1 MSFSKRSRRGISLLE
16 TAAVMAVMAVLAP
29 MAVGLLYTLMEVEG
43 ASRRRIVEEVALSRL
58 ADQFRRDAH
67 HAVGFAVL
75 STTDA
80 AEEATWRFLF
90 HDGRQA
96 EYRVEAGAGRI
107 EWIERSDDR
116 VLRRK
121 TFQLPPG
128 VRVSIGQ
135 ASWGGGE
142 TPLAK
147 LRLTPA
153 SDSGRRASPR
163 VRPVAIEAAIGLD
176 HRFDP

>member
-67 HAVGFAVL
+67 HAVGLAIL

-80 AEEATWRFLF
+80 ADEAAWRFLF
-90 HDGRQA
+90 QDGRAA
-96 EYRVEAGAGRI
+96 EYRVGSATDRI
-107 EWIERSDDR
+107 EWTEVSDDQ
-116 VLRRK
+116 VMRRK
-121 TFQLPPG
+121 TFQLPSG
-128 VRVSIGQ
+128 VRVSID
-135 ASWGGGE
+135 E

-147 LRLTPA
+147 LRLTRA
-153 SDSGRRASPR
+153 EDDDTRASR
-163 VRPVAIEAAIGLD
+163 CVRPLAIEAVMGLD
-176 HRFDP
+176 HRFNSP